1 MKCTLLGIKEVE
13 FTDDKGIFHK
23 GQQAFIEYND
33 PSVFGNATDKV
44 WLSGNLMLPVIP
56 DFPSKVIVEY
66 FRNRL
71 VDFTVIK

>member
-1 MKCTLLGIKEVE
+1 MKCTLLGIKKVE

-23 GQQAFIEYND
+23 GQQAFIEYSD
-33 PSVFGNATDKV
+33 PSVFGKAADKV
-44 WLSGNLMLPVIP
+44 WLSGDLMIPVMP
-56 DFPSKVIVEY
+56 NFPAQVNVEY